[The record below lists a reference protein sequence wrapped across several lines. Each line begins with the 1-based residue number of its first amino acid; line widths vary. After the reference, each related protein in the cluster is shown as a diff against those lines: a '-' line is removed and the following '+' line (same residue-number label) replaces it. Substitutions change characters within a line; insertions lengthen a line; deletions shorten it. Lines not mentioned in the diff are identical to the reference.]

1 MFSSAKKGTMKGR
14 GKRGKREEKSERAR
28 GKGKKK
34 GKKGGEGE
42 EKEKKMEEISL
53 NGGEGFQEASW
64 GVGNVF
70 KKIEEYTPLDFMPG
84 AVQGP
89 PQLSVVL
96 VLPPNVFIFVLFE
109 KIFYQI
115 LFIQKYNN
123 KIQCVCG

>member
-1 MFSSAKKGTMKGR
+1 MKGR

-70 KKIEEYTPLDFMPG
+70 KKFEEYTPLCGTRGFFSDH
-84 AVQGP
+84 VSLGP
-89 PQLSVVL
+89 PVAHSRWSTCLLDV
-96 VLPPNVFIFVLFE
+96 
-109 KIFYQI
+109 
-115 LFIQKYNN
+115 
-123 KIQCVCG
+123 

>member
-1 MFSSAKKGTMKGR
+1 MKGR

-70 KKIEEYTPLDFMPG
+70 KKIEEYTPLVRH
-84 AVQGP
+84 VQHM
-89 PQLSVVL
+89 SVMDA
-96 VLPPNVFIFVLFE
+96 
-109 KIFYQI
+109 
-115 LFIQKYNN
+115 
-123 KIQCVCG
+123 

>member
-1 MFSSAKKGTMKGR
+1 MFVYHNECFMRYGSQGCIIFKYPPWGGMFSSAKKGTMKGR

-64 GVGNVF
+64 GVGNVL
-70 KKIEEYTPLDFMPG
+70 KKFEEYTPLKR
-84 AVQGP
+84 
-89 PQLSVVL
+89 SRNS
-96 VLPPNVFIFVLFE
+96 LPLFWC
-109 KIFYQI
+109 I
-115 LFIQKYNN
+115 
-123 KIQCVCG
+123 

>member
-1 MFSSAKKGTMKGR
+1 MKGR

-42 EKEKKMEEISL
+42 KKEKKMEEISL

-70 KKIEEYTPLDFMPG
+70 KKFEEYTPLPCR
-84 AVQGP
+84 
-89 PQLSVVL
+89 
-96 VLPPNVFIFVLFE
+96 E
-109 KIFYQI
+109 KIKANPHI
-115 LFIQKYNN
+115 T
-123 KIQCVCG
+123 GGT

>member
-1 MFSSAKKGTMKGR
+1 MKGR

-70 KKIEEYTPLDFMPG
+70 KKFEEYTPLIFI
-84 AVQGP
+84 ASVN
-89 PQLSVVL
+89 LSFRHL
-96 VLPPNVFIFVLFE
+96 MSRFYYFTPEIAFAIFS
-109 KIFYQI
+109 
-115 LFIQKYNN
+115 
-123 KIQCVCG
+123 

>member
-1 MFSSAKKGTMKGR
+1 MKGR

-70 KKIEEYTPLDFMPG
+70 KKFEEYTPL
-84 AVQGP
+84 V
-89 PQLSVVL
+89 SYC
-96 VLPPNVFIFVLFE
+96 
-109 KIFYQI
+109 KT
-115 LFIQKYNN
+115 
-123 KIQCVCG
+123 

>member
-1 MFSSAKKGTMKGR
+1 MTSQENNASTSFFSSAKKGTMKGR

-28 GKGKKK
+28 GKGKKR

-70 KKIEEYTPLDFMPG
+70 KKFEEYTPL
-84 AVQGP
+84 
-89 PQLSVVL
+89 
-96 VLPPNVFIFVLFE
+96 LPLEAEVIKKIKKNNEGIFQPSKCEIL
-109 KIFYQI
+109 YQ
-115 LFIQKYNN
+115 
-123 KIQCVCG
+123 